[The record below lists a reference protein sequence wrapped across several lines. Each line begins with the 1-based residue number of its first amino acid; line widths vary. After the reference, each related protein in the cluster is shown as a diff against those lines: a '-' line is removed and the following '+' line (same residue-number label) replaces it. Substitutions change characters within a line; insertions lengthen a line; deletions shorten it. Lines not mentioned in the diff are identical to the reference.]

1 MIFYQ
6 PNGIKTTEMVLVN
19 TGPTISLNPA
29 VLMGNLDGNVNFSVV
44 VKTMQ
49 HVIQ

>member
-19 TGPTISLNPA
+19 TEPTISLN
-29 VLMGNLDGNVNFSVV
+29 
-44 VKTMQ
+44 
-49 HVIQ
+49 I